1 MKNLLFLCCL
11 ALNLDS
17 QVLNSRSVVHPVVGQ
32 KGMVVTQHFIAS
44 KIGSEVLQSGGN
56 AFDAT
61 VAVSFALA
69 VVLPRAGNIG
79 GGGFAVIYHKDEN
92 VFETLDYRE
101 KASENSSRDMYLID
115 EEFDPKLST
124 EGYKAIAVPGTVDG
138 MWELH
143 QKYGSLPW
151 KDLIQ
156 PAIKLASQG
165 FRVTPYM
172 ADTLNSYQ
180 ERFYK
185 FKTTRKIF
193 YKKDGFKFNDVFIQK
208 DLAQSL
214 KLISTDGRKSFYE
227 GQIAK
232 KIVADMKK
240 NDGILTLNDLKQYRS
255 SWRKPLIG
263 DYRGYKIITMPP
275 PSSGGLHLI
284 QMLNILESFDLKLL
298 GHNSAEYVLLLSEV
312 MKYAFADRSKYLGD
326 PDFVNVPV

>member
-17 QVLNSRSVVHPVVGQ
+17 QVLNSRSVVHPIVGQ

-101 KASENSSRDMYLID
+101 KASENSSRDMYLIN

-172 ADTLNSYQ
+172 ADTLNSVSY
-180 ERFYK
+180 
-185 FKTTRKIF
+185 THMT
-193 YKKDGFKFNDVFIQK
+193 
-208 DLAQSL
+208 LP
-214 KLISTDGRKSFYE
+214 T
-227 GQIAK
+227 
-232 KIVADMKK
+232 
-240 NDGILTLNDLKQYRS
+240 ILR
-255 SWRKPLIG
+255 
-263 DYRGYKIITMPP
+263 
-275 PSSGGLHLI
+275 
-284 QMLNILESFDLKLL
+284 
-298 GHNSAEYVLLLSEV
+298 V
-312 MKYAFADRSKYLGD
+312 
-326 PDFVNVPV
+326 